1 MRVLLP
7 SPAEPRIESPVPL
20 PLPAPGPGTRGVLEL
35 MLGVV
40 LPTAALVIEMATGMS
55 ADAYANPLPNWRALI
70 LAWMVP
76 VANLVGW
83 LGPQFSP
90 ARWRGYL
97 SGLAVVMASIFG
109 ILYMPLAPFAILAIL
124 AVGIGL
130 LPLSPFGAVFTALR
144 QLRDVTNEPG
154 APSALRALS
163 LAIAIVITA
172 AAPSVWTHWLLD
184 RAIHGDPAERARA
197 VSWLRTIGDRGEL
210 RESADRFRSAGWLG
224 RYGNPAEARKVY
236 YLVTGEAHEDTPR
249 NRRGWLDIDFD
260 WDEEQGQDRVGRLLK
275 GLSVSSSRIE
285 GRITPRAG
293 IHYQEW
299 TLEFRNTANLQREAR
314 AVIALPQDGVVS
326 RVTLWIDGEERE
338 AAFGGRAQTKA
349 AYQSVVSVRR
359 DPLLVE
365 SAGPGRVLAQ
375 CFPIPARGS
384 MKIRL
389 GISAPVRDGQVQLPY
404 FVDRN
409 FSVDGVH
416 HSVWID
422 GGADPFSRGLA
433 DAAMTAP
440 LAIHVAD
447 PAEVVWTPHPLDK
460 SRVIV
465 QRAATGQPLPDRLT
479 VVVDGSKS
487 MAALAEP
494 IRTSLA
500 RAAKQHPNWRLIETG
515 DYRGGSDN
523 IAALQG
529 AQDQLA
535 SMGGGT
541 ILWLHGP
548 QPVEV
553 TSAEVLR
560 GHLERKKSRIE
571 LVTAQLVPGP
581 DTVTPKLDGIATVR
595 ALRATAS
602 DWPDRLAEAGGFVR
616 EAIPAA
622 GKPEGFEAPMDLAR
636 LWASAEIPRLLPRDA
651 KAATQLGAGLRMVTP
666 ASGAVVLENQSQYQA
681 FGLDPD
687 KGLTNVPEP
696 GTIILVGGGLV
707 VLCVL
712 QRRKKRNAI
721 S

>member
-1 MRVLLP
+1 MRLLTP
-7 SPAEPRIESPVPL
+7 DLSEPRIERPVP
-20 PLPAPGPGTRGVLEL
+20 PPIPVAGPGTRGALEL

-40 LPTAALVIEMATGMS
+40 LPAAALVIEMASGMS
-55 ADAYANPLPNWRALI
+55 ADAYLNPLPNWRALI
-70 LAWMVP
+70 LAWVVP
-76 VANLVGW
+76 IANFVGW
-83 LGPQFSP
+83 LGPGFSP

-97 SGLAVVMASIFG
+97 SGLAVVVASIYG
-109 ILYMPLAPFAILAIL
+109 IAYLPIAPFAILAIL

-144 QLRDVTNEPG
+144 QLRDITGEPG
-154 APSALRALS
+154 APSLLRALG
-163 LAIAIVITA
+163 LASAIVLGA
-172 AAPSVWTHWLLD
+172 AAPSVWTHFLLD
-184 RAIHGDPAERARA
+184 RAIHGTPEQQARA
-197 VSWLRTIGDRGEL
+197 VDWLRATGDRQYL
-210 RESADRFRSAGWLG
+210 REAGDDRRPAGWFG
-224 RYGNPAEARKVY
+224 RSPDQVKVPKVY
-236 YLVTGEAHEDTPR
+236 YLVTGEPLGNAPR

-275 GLSVSSSRIE
+275 GLSVSSSRLE

-299 TLEFRNTANLQREAR
+299 TLEFRNTENVQREAR

-338 AAFGGRAQTKA
+338 AAFGGRSQTKA

-359 DPLLVE
+359 DPLLVQ

-375 CFPIPARGS
+375 CFPIPPRGS

-409 FSVDGVH
+409 FSVDGVN

-433 DAAMTAP
+433 ETAMSAP
-440 LAIHVAD
+440 LAIRVAD
-447 PAEVVWTPHPLDK
+447 PAEVAWTPHPLDK

-465 QRAATGQPLPDRLT
+465 QRQANGQPLPERLA

-487 MAALAEP
+487 MAGLAEP
-494 IRTSLA
+494 IRAALA
-500 RAAKQHPNWRLIETG
+500 RQAKRHPNWRLIETG
-515 DYRGGSDN
+515 NFRGGSDN
-523 IAALQG
+523 VAVLQT

-548 QPVEV
+548 QPVEL

-560 GHLERKKSRIE
+560 AHLERKKSRVE
-571 LVTAQLVPGP
+571 LVAAQLVPGP
-581 DTVTPKLDGIATVR
+581 DVVTPKLDGIATVR
-595 ALRATAS
+595 ALRAGAS
-602 DWPDRLAEAGGFVR
+602 DWPDRLGESGGVIR

-622 GKPEGFEAPMDLAR
+622 EKPEGFEAPMDLAR
-636 LWASAEIPRLLPRDA
+636 LWASAEIPHLLPRDA

-696 GTIILVGGGLV
+696 GTMLLVGGSLV

-712 QRRKKRNAI
+712 QKRKKRNDTN
-721 S
+721 